1 MPLSIACSSSN
12 RFLTL
17 EDPTGSLASDSYPNK
32 YSNGA
37 DCTFRIKTSSSTHAI
52 ELTFESFDLEPSK
65 GCASDY
71 VEVFDSINAL
81 GESEGKFCGSTIPD
95 PVTSS
100 GQYMVVRFVSN
111 GSGRYP
117 GFKAYY
123 TTKCKSDLACCRY
136 SKLQWQWL
144 GYITLWFW

>member
-17 EDPTGSLASDSYPNK
+17 DGPTVSLASDSYPNK

-37 DCTFRIKTSSSTHAI
+37 DCSFRIKTSSSTHAI
-52 ELTFESFDLEPSK
+52 ELTFESFNLEPSK

-100 GQYMVVRFVSN
+100 GEYMVVRFVSS
-111 GSGRYP
+111 GSGCYP
-117 GFKAYY
+117 GFKASY
-123 TTKCKSDLACCRY
+123 TAKCKSDLPYC
-136 SKLQWQWL
+136 
-144 GYITLWFW
+144 